1 MRSGG
6 NSFRSDRPEDLGEL
20 PPIYKRRFTEDPMH
34 IAPIIEMTNL
44 SKRLGNSG
52 IDRIRYAGKA
62 NTQKQPRASN
72 VPNTVLVPMQFVRPN
87 TPGCEVAEWI
97 DAASRLDSN
106 DSRPLN
112 INRLYNILQCIEM
125 INVREIQTMTD
136 LGKKQA
142 QKYLRAVKF
151 VLPFLEDHF
160 SV

>member
-1 MRSGG
+1 
-6 NSFRSDRPEDLGEL
+6 
-20 PPIYKRRFTEDPMH
+20 MH
-34 IAPIIEMTNL
+34 IAPIEEMLNL

-62 NTQKQPRASN
+62 NTQKQPRSTN
-72 VPNTVLVPMQFVRPN
+72 LPNTVLIPMQSVRPN
-87 TPGCEVAEWI
+87 DPGCPVGEWI
-97 DAASRLDSN
+97 EVASRLDSN
-106 DSRPLN
+106 DSKPLN
-112 INRLYNILQCIEM
+112 INRIYNILQCIEM

-136 LGKKQA
+136 LSQRHA